1 MYVDRHDWRRRRQFP
16 EGQPGRWLGE
26 FPRRSANADTD
37 AGVDGV
43 RIALAILTVLAVA
56 GCAGIPQDGRYQ
68 NGDNFR
74 AAAPELSAVRST

>member
-1 MYVDRHDWRRRRQFP
+1 M
-16 EGQPGRWLGE
+16 GE
-26 FPRRSANADTD
+26 LPRRDAGNTD

-43 RIALAILTVLAVA
+43 KIALAILIALAVA

-68 NGDNFR
+68 NGDSNFR